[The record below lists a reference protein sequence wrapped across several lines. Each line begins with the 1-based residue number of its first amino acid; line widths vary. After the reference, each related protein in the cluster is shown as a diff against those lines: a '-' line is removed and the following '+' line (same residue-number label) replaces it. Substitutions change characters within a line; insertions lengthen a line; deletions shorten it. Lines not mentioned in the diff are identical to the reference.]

1 MAIPEDRLSTTVQ
14 ATDFLSP
21 DSNAPSYV
29 IDYELGG
36 IALNDP
42 SEGLDY
48 QTWVAEIVGTT
59 ITLRADSVAETV
71 VYSGSGSSD
80 ITEVS
85 LAFDQNMRLHLAYI
99 DNGITYFTWYDPNIP
114 GAVTTNYG
122 ADVKHPRLCLDDKR
136 PFAISS
142 SDIILTYIKNGNL
155 YFRQQR
161 DRYETEYL
169 LASSVDPDLYKV
181 GMGTNN
187 RLHWQ
192 FQAVAEVPD
201 TTREDAAFITLDVS
215 TDTRTYDITQP
226 WRSMGKQ
233 GEYQKRVIWRRLG
246 QHRSF
251 TPRFTISAPIKRV
264 IFDATIKITP
274 SD

>member
-1 MAIPEDRLSTTVQ
+1 MSIPEHRLSTTVQ
-14 ATDFLSP
+14 STAFLAP
-21 DSNAPSYV
+21 DSNAPSYLV
-29 IDYELGG
+29 DYERGG

-42 SEGLDY
+42 SAGLEY
-48 QTWVAEIVGTT
+48 QTWIAEIVGTT
-59 ITLRADSVAETV
+59 ITLRADSVAESV
-71 VYSGSGSSD
+71 VYSGLA

-99 DNGITYFTWYDPNIP
+99 DNSIAYFTWYDTALP
-114 GAVTTNYG
+114 GPVTTNYG

-136 PFAISS
+136 PLSTGT

-155 YFRQQR
+155 YAREQR
-161 DRYETEYL
+161 DRYEVEYL
-169 LASSVDPDLYKV
+169 LATGVDPDLYKV

-192 FQAVAEVPD
+192 FQAVPEVPNTVVD
-201 TTREDAAFITLDVS
+201 DAALITLDVS
-215 TDTRTYDITQP
+215 SDTRSFDITQP
-226 WRSMGKQ
+226 FRSMGKI
-233 GEYQKRVIWRRLG
+233 GEYKKRVIWRRLG

-264 IFDATIKITP
+264 VFDATIEITP